1 VLNRTFIL
9 VVGLVAVLVVGA
21 GGLYLYDFS
30 REDEIAKGVSVN
42 GVDLGGLSAAQART
56 KLRSSILS
64 GMRSNVVVEAGR
76 KSFRLSPRRARV
88 SVNVD
93 AMVND
98 AVSRSRDGNVL
109 TRTWRA
115 LTGEEAKAD
124 HRPAITYSP
133 RVVNKLIEKV
143 EADDDRPARDASVV
157 PTPSG
162 LDKVRGRSGLTVR
175 SRALRDAIVEELTNP
190 TESRRV
196 TADLIKSK
204 PKVSTRDLARKY
216 PTYLTVSKADTKL
229 RLWKNLKLVKEYNVA
244 VGMPAWPTPN
254 GLFSIQDKTVDP
266 TWSVP
271 NSSWAG
277 SLAGQVIPGGA
288 PNNPLKARWMGFSN
302 GAGIHGT
309 EEVDSL
315 GSAASHGCIR
325 MLVPDVISLYRK
337 VDVGTPIFIG

>member
-1 VLNRTFIL
+1 MNRTSIL

-21 GGLYLYDFS
+21 GGLYLYDHT

-42 GVDLGGLSAAQART
+42 GVDLGGLSPDQART
-56 KLRSSILS
+56 KLRRSILS
-64 GMRSNVVVEAGR
+64 GMQQNVVIEAGR

-98 AVSRSRDGNVL
+98 AVSRSHDGNVV
-109 TRTWRA
+109 TRTWRR

-124 HRPAITYSP
+124 LRPTITYSS
-133 RVVNKLIEKV
+133 RVVDVLVDKIAGDV
-143 EADDDRPARDASVV
+143 DRPARDASVA

-162 LDKVRGRSGLTVR
+162 LQKVRGRSGLTVR
-175 SRALRDAIVEELTNP
+175 PRALRTAIVAELSNP
-190 TESRRV
+190 SESRRV
-196 TADLIKSK
+196 NASLVKTK
-204 PKVSTRDLARKY
+204 PKVSTRDLAQKY
-216 PTYLTVSKADTKL
+216 PTYLTVSKAETKL
-229 RLWKNLKLVKEYNVA
+229 RFWRKLKLVKEYNVA

-254 GLFSIQDKTVDP
+254 GLFAIQDKTVDP

-277 SLAGQVIPGGA
+277 SQAGQVIPGGA
-288 PNNPLKARWMGFSN
+288 ANNPLKARWMGFSG

-309 EEVDSL
+309 AEVDSL

-325 MLVPDVISLYRK
+325 MLIPDVVSLYKK